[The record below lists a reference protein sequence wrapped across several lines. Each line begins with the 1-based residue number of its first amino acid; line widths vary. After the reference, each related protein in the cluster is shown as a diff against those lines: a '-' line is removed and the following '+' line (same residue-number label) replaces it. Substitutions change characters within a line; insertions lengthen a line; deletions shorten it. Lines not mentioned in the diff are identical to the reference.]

1 LRLFQKESGNLVG
14 VDVSSSA
21 VKVVELARGYSRLQL
36 KCMAIV
42 PMPPGAIMENAI
54 VDPEA
59 VSRTLKQAYKIARPS
74 THNVCF
80 GMSGNAVIMKTII
93 LPAMTEIELESQINY
108 EAEQLLPFNIDE
120 VYLDFQILGEAPHDP
135 EAMEVIIVA
144 CKRDIIDN
152 YRLVFNN
159 AGLKIRCID
168 CSVFCM
174 ANVFERIRPKLN
186 KSDAGKASANGGGAD
201 ALIDIGATMIHINIL
216 NDGRSEFVRD
226 QFYGGDNLTQGIMQ
240 AHNLTAHAAEQIKL
254 LNFPGISGDILE
266 EFYINLTSELGRSL
280 DYYAAKHAENPANT
294 LYLTGGCALIPEI
307 AGELEQRMGI
317 ETRALNPLH
326 YANISKRK
334 FNQTYIDQVGPR
346 MMAPMGLALRRLK
359 E

>member
-1 LRLFQKESGNLVG
+1 
-14 VDVSSSA
+14 
-21 VKVVELARGYSRLQL
+21 
-36 KCMAIV
+36 MAIV
-42 PMPPGAIMENAI
+42 PMPPDAIMDNTI

-59 VSRTLKQAYKIARPS
+59 VSLTLEQAYKIARPS

-93 LPAMTEIELESQINY
+93 LPGMTEIELESQINY

-144 CKRDIIDN
+144 CKRDTIDN
-152 YRLVFNN
+152 YRLVFND

-168 CSVFCM
+168 CSVFCL

-186 KSDAGKASANGGGAD
+186 KSGAGKPSTNGGVD

-216 NDGRSEFVRD
+216 NDGRSDFVRD

-254 LNFPGISGDILE
+254 VNFPGISSHLLE
-266 EFYINLTSELGRSL
+266 EFYIRLISELGRSL
-280 DYYAAKHAENPANT
+280 DYYTAKHAENSANT
-294 LYLTGGCALIPEI
+294 LYLTGGCALIPDI

-317 ETRALNPLH
+317 ETRVLNPLH

-346 MMAPMGLALRRLK
+346 MMTPMGLALRSLK